1 MTPDQQPV
9 LADLTPARVALG
21 RAGGSL
27 PTAARLRLRA
37 DHAAARDAVR
47 HGFDPERVAADVRAA
62 GVSCRV
68 VRSATT
74 DRDDYVR
81 RPDLGRV
88 LSAVSRSSLSEV
100 PVDPVD
106 LVIVVC
112 DGLSP
117 GAVQRSAP
125 GLVRAIVEHPL
136 LVDWTSGDVVV
147 VEGGRVAIGDE
158 IGAALGATFVAVLIG
173 ERPGLSVPE
182 SLGVYVTLNPEVG
195 RTDAERNC
203 ISNIH
208 PDGLTV
214 EVAADR
220 FARLLVRARAV
231 GATGVALG
239 GSERDGAHGGRG
251 VLGS

>member
-1 MTPDQQPV
+1 MISSR
-9 LADLTPARVALG
+9 ALTVAKTELKQ
-21 RAGGSL
+21 L
-27 PTAARLRLRA
+27 LL
-37 DHAAARDAVR
+37 ARDYWI
-47 HGFDPERVAADVRAA
+47 PM
-62 GVSCRV
+62 
-68 VRSATT
+68 
-74 DRDDYVR
+74 
-81 RPDLGRV
+81 
-88 LSAVSRSSLSEV
+88 
-100 PVDPVD
+100 
-106 LVIVVC
+106 
-112 DGLSP
+112 
-117 GAVQRSAP
+117 
-125 GLVRAIVEHPL
+125 
-136 LVDWTSGDVVV
+136 
-147 VEGGRVAIGDE
+147 
-158 IGAALGATFVAVLIG
+158 AALGAIFVAVLIA

-239 GSERDGAHGGRG
+239 GSERDGADGGRG